1 MLLGYAMGVQQQV
14 RAGRTTRAQ
23 SGASKT
29 PQNGATNETNHGDE
43 VERVGQR
50 VPALIGTL
58 SMIDR
63 VSYIRLLEQSLR
75 SLGYE
80 DVAKA
85 LESTSGIAQSSATA
99 SRFREAVLAGE
110 VDVALGLLGDLEE
123 ELVRKEAEVELR
135 RRAGRERA
143 GRERA
148 GRAGPEGG
156 VSCWSHAAGDDGR
169 VHGNQEGKDGGRA
182 APVDSAGG
190 GGVVEGSHADMV
202 DHAEMMSSTR
212 WPAVHRRVRRR
223 VEKARYLLFCNLF
236 GTLVEAGEA
245 GKALKCL
252 REDIQPLE
260 SLLQD
265 EEVGGGGGGGGGGL
279 SRLGL
284 VDGEASGSG
293 RARGSMGSKG
303 QYVAGEDV
311 DMVGGSTAEDIRM
324 NVDGGLAEFPP
335 LSTGMQNLR
344 QAAGVKFGDF
354 PNNFGVLSSVHSKSG
369 VISMASPGLTDA
381 GLVSRRGN
389 WNEEDGRTRQHPS
402 LSTLAS
408 MLLQVNRGAPPLPP
422 KRLRECDGVDVHRQE
437 QLMQDLQQLLSPE
450 VLIPD
455 NRLETLVEQALTSQI
470 QRCPYHNASNA
481 SLSLMSDYHAG
492 PDSLPTVP
500 VHTLTLHADEVW
512 VVQFSP
518 DGKWLLS
525 ASKDGSAILWDV
537 RSSKKVSFS
546 RILHSGRV
554 PINIGAFSPTSRE
567 VLIGSSDG
575 KIRVFKVSNGERIT
589 ELTGRSAPGYRRED
603 DRLQNQQQDMAVS
616 SAMWGNSSSQI
627 ALSCNKELRLLDID
641 IGGGAQM
648 PSLLTALRLQNHAY
662 DAVLSADG
670 KSFVSVG
677 QDRMIRYVR
686 LVDGKVVCRGPEPAA
701 VTCLSRSSDGKYLAS
716 NLSNGSIHIWK
727 LGDLSQRG
735 CTTEGR
741 PSSASDQLDAS
752 AGQTDVMASPDSA
765 DPMDSLPD
773 APLFTLKG
781 LQTSQHGRFV
791 IRSAFG
797 GVGDTFVATGS
808 ENALVHIWHRETEK
822 LLTSVEGHQATVNA
836 VAWNPRNHHMLA
848 SASDDHKVI
857 IWLSTQEVDEWNE

>member
-1 MLLGYAMGVQQQV
+1 MGVEQQV
-14 RAGRTTRAQ
+14 RAGRTTRAHA
-23 SGASKT
+23 SASKT
-29 PQNGATNETNHGDE
+29 PQNGASNLTNHDDG
-43 VERVGQR
+43 ERVGQR
-50 VPALIGTL
+50 VPSVIGTL

-85 LESTSGIAQSSATA
+85 LESTSGIQQSSATA

-123 ELVRKEAEVELR
+123 ELVQKEAEVELR
-135 RRAGRERA
+135 RRDGRGQE
-143 GRERA
+143 GLQ
-148 GRAGPEGG
+148 GRA
-156 VSCWSHAAGDDGR
+156 SCWGHA
-169 VHGNQEGKDGGRA
+169 VEDGGRA
-182 APVDSAGG
+182 HGDQEVKEGG
-190 GGVVEGSHADMV
+190 GTPAVSSGADGGASEHSHPMLV
-202 DHAEMMSSTR
+202 DYTELVSSTR
-212 WPAVHRRVRRR
+212 WPAIHRRVRRR
-223 VEKARYLLFCNLF
+223 VAQARYLLFCNLF
-236 GTLVEAGEA
+236 RTLVEAGEA

-260 SLLQD
+260 SLLHD
-265 EEVGGGGGGGGGGL
+265 GGGDLGDLNRLAGGK
-279 SRLGL
+279 
-284 VDGEASGSG
+284 ASGSG
-293 RARGSMGSKG
+293 RGRGTSRTE
-303 QYVAGEDV
+303 QHVAAEDV
-311 DMVGGSTAEDIRM
+311 EMDGVSTPPPDDEQM
-324 NVDGGLAEFPP
+324 TVDGRLAEFPP
-335 LSTGMQNLR
+335 LSTGMGNLR
-344 QAAGVKFGDF
+344 KAAGVTFGDF
-354 PNNFGVLSSVHSKSG
+354 PNNFGVSSSLHSESG
-369 VISMASPGLTDA
+369 LVSMASPVSTDESLLT
-381 GLVSRRGN
+381 RKGN
-389 WNEEDGRTRQHPS
+389 RVEDDDSKNQPPS
-402 LSTLAS
+402 LSMLAS
-408 MLLQVNRGAPPLPP
+408 MLLQINRGAPPLPP
-422 KRLRECDGVDVHRQE
+422 KRLRECDGVDVRRQE
-437 QLMQDLQQLLSPE
+437 QLLQDLQQLLSPE
-450 VLIPD
+450 VLIPN
-455 NRLETLVEQALTSQI
+455 NRLEMLVEQALTSQI

-554 PINIGAFSPTSRE
+554 PINIGAFSPSSRE

-575 KIRVFKVSNGERIT
+575 KIRVFKVGNGELIT

-603 DRLQNQQQDMAVS
+603 DRLQAQQQDMSVS
-616 SAMWGNSSSQI
+616 SAMWGTSSSQI

-641 IGGGAQM
+641 IGSGAQM
-648 PSLLTALRLQNHAY
+648 PSLLTSLRLQNHAY
-662 DAVLSADG
+662 DAVMSADG

-686 LVDGKVVCRGPEPAA
+686 LVDGKVVSRGPEPAA

-716 NLSNGSIHIWK
+716 NLSNGCIHIWQ
-727 LGDLSQRG
+727 LGDLSPPGSAGEARPG
-735 CTTEGR
+735 
-741 PSSASDQLDAS
+741 PSSDLSDA
-752 AGQTDVMASPDSA
+752 AGCQADVMTFADSA

-773 APLFTLKG
+773 SPMFTLKG

-857 IWLSTQEVDEWNE
+857 IWLSTQEVNEWSG

>member
-1 MLLGYAMGVQQQV
+1 MGVQQPV
-14 RAGRTTRAQ
+14 RVGRTTRAQ
-23 SGASKT
+23 SSASKT
-29 PQNGATNETNHGDE
+29 PPPNVPPNLTNQGDE
-43 VERVGQR
+43 RRVGPQLPC
-50 VPALIGTL
+50 VIGAL

-85 LESTSGIAQSSATA
+85 LESTSGIRQSSATA
-99 SRFREAVLAGE
+99 GRFREAVLAGE

-123 ELVRKEAEVELR
+123 ELVRKEAEMEVR
-135 RRAGRERA
+135 RREGRGSEEGLQGGTSCWGHA
-143 GRERA
+143 AEDGGHGHGHGHQEA
-148 GRAGPEGG
+148 KSVGGAPALLADPTADGG
-156 VSCWSHAAGDDGR
+156 VAEHSHG
-169 VHGNQEGKDGGRA
+169 VEV
-182 APVDSAGG
+182 VDY
-190 GGVVEGSHADMV
+190 
-202 DHAEMMSSTR
+202 AEQVLSTR
-212 WPAVHRRVRRR
+212 WPAIHRRVRRR
-223 VEKARYLLFCNLF
+223 VEQARYLLFCNLF
-236 GTLVEAGEA
+236 RTLVEAGEA
-245 GKALKCL
+245 GKALRCL

-265 EEVGGGGGGGGGGL
+265 GGMGCGDLTRLAGGEVSGSGRGIEDGGRGGGGGGRTEQSL
-279 SRLGL
+279 TR
-284 VDGEASGSG
+284 
-293 RARGSMGSKG
+293 
-303 QYVAGEDV
+303 EDV
-311 DMVGGSTAEDIRM
+311 HNQDVHMDDGAAAEGAPV
-324 NVDGGLAEFPP
+324 NVDGRLAEFPP
-335 LSTGMQNLR
+335 LSTATGNLR
-344 QAAGVKFGDF
+344 EAAGVTFGEF
-354 PNNFGVLSSVHSKSG
+354 PNNFGVLSSLHSASG
-369 VISMASPGLTDA
+369 VVSMASPASTD
-381 GLVSRRGN
+381 GSVL
-389 WNEEDGRTRQHPS
+389 GRKGSDRVEGQSKVQPPS
-402 LSTLAS
+402 LSMLAS
-408 MLLQVNRGAPPLPP
+408 MLLHINRGAPPLPP
-422 KRLRECDGVDVHRQE
+422 KRLRESDGVDVRRQE
-437 QLMQDLQQLLSPE
+437 QLLRDLQELLSPE

-470 QRCPYHNASNA
+470 ERCPYHNASNA

-537 RSSKKVSFS
+537 RSSRKVSFS

-554 PINIGAFSPTSRE
+554 PINIGAFSPSSRE
-567 VLIGSSDG
+567 ALIGSSDG
-575 KIRVFKVSNGERIT
+575 KIRVFKVSNGELIT

-603 DRLQNQQQDMAVS
+603 DRLQAQQQDMIVS

-627 ALSCNKELRLLDID
+627 ALSCNKELRLLEID

-648 PSLLTALRLQNHAY
+648 PSLMTSLRLQNHAY

-670 KSFVSVG
+670 RSFVSVG

-686 LVDGKVVCRGPEPAA
+686 LVDGKVVSRGPEPAA

-716 NLSNGSIHIWK
+716 NLSNGCIHIWQ
-727 LGDLSQRG
+727 LGDLSQPG
-735 CTTEGR
+735 SASEGR
-741 PSSASDQLDAS
+741 RGMASDPLDKPLHA
-752 AGQTDVMASPDSA
+752 AADQTDVMTSENGT
-765 DPMDSLPD
+765 DPMDCLPD
-773 APLFTLKG
+773 APLFILKG
-781 LQTSQHGRFV
+781 LQTSQQGRFV

-797 GVGDTFVATGS
+797 GVDDTFVATGS
-808 ENALVHIWHRETEK
+808 EDALVHIWHREKET

-857 IWLSTQEVDEWNE
+857 IWLSRQEVDEWE